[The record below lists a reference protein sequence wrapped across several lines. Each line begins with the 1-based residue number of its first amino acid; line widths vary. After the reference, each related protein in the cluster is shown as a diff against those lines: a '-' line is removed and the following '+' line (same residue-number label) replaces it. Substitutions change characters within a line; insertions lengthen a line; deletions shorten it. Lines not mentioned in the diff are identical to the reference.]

1 MNDRPYPALIW
12 GSSATDREAARCRMD
27 RWATV
32 LGYDERPAHPHQQ
45 RFALARAK
53 NTARAEARRRNR
65 QARTLVTAG
74 ADQAAE
80 VTTQEVSDPA
90 PRRRFALPDVRGDLR
105 ALPRMLLTRKR
116 LWIPFV
122 LVIVAFVVGMAGN
135 RQLLPETLIQ
145 PAGVYL
151 ELVLLPQSLI
161 VAFLAGFLA
170 PRGSYLVGFLLG
182 LMTGPLFA
190 IYAWDAIGTRGAPDG
205 TTPGANLTFEM
216 ILAQATLQGVLF
228 GTLGAGFASWYRGFL
243 RSSQERGRQNRI
255 ARDQQALQ
263 RRKEAEREARRAGG
277 PRRTTTP

>member
-1 MNDRPYPALIW
+1 M
-12 GSSATDREAARCRMD
+12 
-27 RWATV
+27 
-32 LGYDERPAHPHQQ
+32 
-45 RFALARAK
+45 ARAK

-80 VTTQEVSDPA
+80 VATEEVAEPA

-116 LWIPFV
+116 LWIPFL
-122 LVIVAFVVGMAGN
+122 LVIVAFVAGMAGN
-135 RQLLPETLIQ
+135 RQLLPAALVE
-145 PAGVYL
+145 PAAIYL

-182 LMTGPLFA
+182 LLTGPLFS
-190 IYAWDAIGTRGAPDG
+190 IYAWDAIGTRDALEG
-205 TTPGANLTFEM
+205 TPPETGLTFEM
-216 ILAQATLQGVLF
+216 ILAQATFQGVVY

-255 ARDQQALQ
+255 AREQQSLQ
-263 RRKEAEREARRAGG
+263 RRKEAEREARRAAS

>member
-1 MNDRPYPALIW
+1 M
-12 GSSATDREAARCRMD
+12 
-27 RWATV
+27 
-32 LGYDERPAHPHQQ
+32 
-45 RFALARAK
+45 ARAK

-74 ADQAAE
+74 ADPAAE
-80 VTTQEVSDPA
+80 VATEEVAEPA

-116 LWIPFV
+116 LWIPFL
-122 LVIVAFVVGMAGN
+122 LVIVAFVAGMAGN
-135 RQLLPETLIQ
+135 RQLLPEAFIE
-145 PAGVYL
+145 PAAVYL

-182 LMTGPLFA
+182 LLKGPLFS
-190 IYAWDAIGTRGAPDG
+190 IYAWDAIGTRGAPEG
-205 TTPGANLTFEM
+205 TPPGASLTFEM
-216 ILAQATLQGVLF
+216 ILVQATIQGVLF

-255 ARDQQALQ
+255 AREQRTLQ
-263 RRKEAEREARRAGG
+263 KRKEAEREARRAAS